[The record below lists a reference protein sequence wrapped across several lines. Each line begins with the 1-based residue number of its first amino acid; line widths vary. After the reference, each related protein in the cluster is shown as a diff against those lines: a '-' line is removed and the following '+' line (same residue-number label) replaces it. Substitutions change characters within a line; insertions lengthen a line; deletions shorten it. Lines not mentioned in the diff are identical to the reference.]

1 MTLARFVKGYGL
13 TGLNIFE
20 FYWRLGVI
28 LGLEQQASNHLREA
42 KTGSG
47 VVLKFLFF
55 DFFIISF
62 CQVYIILN
70 PG

>member
-1 MTLARFVKGYGL
+1 MTPARFVKGYGL

-28 LGLEQQASNHLREA
+28 LGLEQASNHLREA
-42 KTGSG
+42 KTGRG

-55 DFFIISF
+55 DFFIKSF
-62 CQVYIILN
+62 CRVFGFI
-70 PG
+70 